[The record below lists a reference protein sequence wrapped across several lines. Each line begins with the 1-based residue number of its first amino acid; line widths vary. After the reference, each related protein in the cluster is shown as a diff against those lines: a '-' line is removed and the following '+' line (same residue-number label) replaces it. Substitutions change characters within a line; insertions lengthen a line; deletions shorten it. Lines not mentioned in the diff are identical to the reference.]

1 MSILTDDDL
10 RELQEEWNPKHYG
23 DPKHERYIADTGVR
37 GMVSIHAFTIWTMTL
52 AEFKK
57 RMEETEL

>member
-10 RELQEEWNPKHYG
+10 LELQEEWNPKHYG
-23 DPKHERYIADTGVR
+23 DPKPERYIADTGVR
-37 GMVSIHAFTIWTMTL
+37 GMVSLHAFTIWSMPF